1 MSDWRADA
9 AVAGQLIRRNFNE
22 ILRVPGGAM
31 PGIVAPTIFL
41 VGLTA
46 VFGDLQRLPGFTA
59 DEFIS
64 FLIPVTM
71 LQAAAF
77 SGAAT
82 GVNLARDVELGW
94 FDRILVSRAPRPVIL
109 GGLLAAACMR
119 ALLPITVALIVA
131 FSLGAEFP
139 GLDGLLLALVLA
151 CMFAGIAAAWA
162 TILALRFRTQSAA
175 PLMQA
180 TVFMSVLFTTSY
192 APEALLS
199 GWFADIARY
208 NPVTQVLEAVRQGF
222 VGGVTWADTWP
233 GLIVVAA
240 LGAGLV
246 ALALRGLVR
255 MGR

>member
-1 MSDWRADA
+1 VSDWRAET

-22 ILRVPGGAM
+22 ILRVPGGAV
-31 PGIVAPTIFL
+31 PGIIAPTIFL

-109 GGLLAAACMR
+109 GGLLAAASIR
-119 ALLPITVALIVA
+119 SLLPISFALVVA
-131 FSLGAEFP
+131 FSLGADFP
-139 GLDGLLLALVLA
+139 GVGGLLLAMALA
-151 CMFAGIAAAWA
+151 CTFAGIAGAWA
-162 TILALRFRTQSAA
+162 TILALRFRTQAAA
-175 PLMQA
+175 PLMQS

-192 APEALLS
+192 APEPLLS
-199 GWFADIARY
+199 GWFADIAHY
-208 NPVTQVLEAVRQGF
+208 NPITQLLEAVRQGF

-240 LGAGLV
+240 LGALLV
-246 ALALRGLVR
+246 ALALRGLLR